1 MFISSQSLEDFE
13 AFLFWCTA
21 RKRLVHSRSE
31 EPVIRSQLR
40 YIVRD
45 ALSCCEM
52 GARICSVLE
61 RRSGFGMSSCAL
73 LWIGTHEAGSK
84 RGLIVREDEVTAGA

>member
-1 MFISSQSLEDFE
+1 
-13 AFLFWCTA
+13 
-21 RKRLVHSRSE
+21 
-31 EPVIRSQLR
+31 
-40 YIVRD
+40 
-45 ALSCCEM
+45 M

-61 RRSGFGMSSCAL
+61 RRSGFGISSCAL